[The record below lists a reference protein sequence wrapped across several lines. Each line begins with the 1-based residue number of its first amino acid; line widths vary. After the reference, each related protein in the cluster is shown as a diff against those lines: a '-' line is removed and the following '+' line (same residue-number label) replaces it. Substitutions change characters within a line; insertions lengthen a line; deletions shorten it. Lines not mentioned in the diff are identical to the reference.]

1 MDPNLFENYLRKMIL
16 ELNILVMVKLN
27 RGDL

>member
-1 MDPNLFENYLRKMIL
+1 MDPNLFQNYLRKMIL

>member
-1 MDPNLFENYLRKMIL
+1 MDPNLFQNYLGKMIL

>member
-1 MDPNLFENYLRKMIL
+1 MDPNLFKNYLRKMIL